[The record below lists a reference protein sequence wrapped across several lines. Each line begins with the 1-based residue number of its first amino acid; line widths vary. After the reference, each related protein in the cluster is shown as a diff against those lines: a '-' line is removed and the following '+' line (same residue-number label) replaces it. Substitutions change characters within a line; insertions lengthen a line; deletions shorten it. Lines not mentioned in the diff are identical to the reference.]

1 MLDHRLLA
9 ACISIIL
16 GSLLYFFYWNRF
28 IALLLSIVFR
38 VSFWKQGSSS
48 VWVDIGDS
56 LIMTAGT
63 GMMLIIVPGSIHFA
77 PLAGRI
83 LLKDVRYHSSNQTV
97 KIVKAQILWRYWIRR
112 PTTEED
118 LGHARIGGEDR
129 THDLL

>member
-1 MLDHRLLA
+1 MLDYRLLA
-9 ACISIIL
+9 SCISIIV

-28 IALLLSIVFR
+28 IAFLFATAFR

-48 VWVDIGDS
+48 VWVDIGEAPFS
-56 LIMTAGT
+56 SAIAAA
-63 GMMLIIVPGSIHFA
+63 MLITIPGAIHFA

-83 LLKDVRYHSSNQTV
+83 LLKDVRYHSSSQTV

-118 LGHARIGGEDR
+118 LSHIRVGGEDR
-129 THDLL
+129 AHNLL

>member
-1 MLDHRLLA
+1 MVDYRLLA

-28 IALLLSIVFR
+28 IAFLLSIVFR
-38 VSFWKQGSSS
+38 ISFWQQGSSS
-48 VWVDIGDS
+48 VWLQIGDHS
-56 LIMTAGT
+56 VTT
-63 GMMLIIVPGSIHFA
+63 VVTETKLIIVSGSIHFA

-97 KIVKAQILWRYWIRR
+97 RIMKAQILWRYWIRR

-118 LGHARIGGEDR
+118 LGHARIGGDDR
-129 THDLL
+129 THDLM